1 MVFTD
6 FHVAQSV
13 CSASRA
19 ALLTGC
25 YSERVGVKGAYNH
38 TARVGLNPNEETI
51 AEILK
56 PKGYSTGIFGKW
68 HLGHHEEFLPLQ
80 QGFDEFFGLPYSND
94 MWPVNYDGTP
104 KTEKSFWDYPHLP
117 LFDGNEKIEEVRTL
131 KDQDQLTTR
140 YTNKAVNFMIKKKFI
155 LYIWFQY
162 N

>member
-56 PKGYSTGIFGKW
+56 PKGYATGIFGKW
-68 HLGHHEEFLPLQ
+68 HLGSKKEFFPTKH
-80 QGFDEFFGLPYSND
+80 GFDEFYGILYSND
-94 MWPVNYDGTP
+94 MWRWHP
-104 KTEKSFWDYPHLP
+104 EYPEGYPQDL
-117 LFDGNEKIEEVRTL
+117 LLYRNENAIKEIIDQSSLT
-131 KDQDQLTTR
+131 KDISISLLHANGAD
-140 YTNKAVNFMIKKKFI
+140 
-155 LYIWFQY
+155 
-162 N
+162 